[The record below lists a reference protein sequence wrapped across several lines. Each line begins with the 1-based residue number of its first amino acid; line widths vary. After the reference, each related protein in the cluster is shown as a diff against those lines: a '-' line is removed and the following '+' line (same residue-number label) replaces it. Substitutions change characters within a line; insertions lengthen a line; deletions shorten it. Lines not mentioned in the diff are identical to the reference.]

1 MKWFILVHVF
11 SSFLVTHAFLS
22 VPRPPRRTPTT
33 NVMAGLDPDLV
44 ASKVKVIKYGA
55 TSKSPENVVEVSDR
69 TYRETSESIVVS
81 RIGGIGLDLEEYNV
95 GKDSATVI
103 VNGINSGSN
112 AEAAGGFQSGDILVG
127 IKGIKAIEGT
137 ETEASL
143 SAGEDPL
150 KAKLEGL
157 TLDQT
162 LDLMSYF
169 GEYSKV
175 EIRVKRISLRR
186 VVKVKVLGPQG
197 EDNGELQV
205 LSGYGVNMRTL
216 LQASSKEVY
225 DRRTYRFDSPYQ
237 NDSNCGGEGTC
248 GTCIV
253 SILSG
258 AENLNER
265 NRVEDAALKKQS
277 APPTYRWACRT
288 YIAESAIEGTSDEV
302 IVKLRP
308 HTTSWDA

>member
-1 MKWFILVHVF
+1 M
-11 SSFLVTHAFLS
+11 
-22 VPRPPRRTPTT
+22 RRGMLRMSGIDAE
-33 NVMAGLDPDLV
+33 VV
-44 ASKVKVIKYGA
+44 ASKVKVVKYGA
-55 TSKSPENVVEVSDR
+55 TSSSPDNTVEVADR
-69 TYRETSESIVVS
+69 SYREVGASVVVT

-95 GKDSATVI
+95 GKDCATVI
-103 VNGINSGSN
+103 VFGVNSGSN
-112 AEAAGGFQSGDILVG
+112 AEAAGGFQKGDILVG
-127 IKGIKAIEGT
+127 ITGVEAIEGT

-143 SAGEDPL
+143 KAGEAPL

-157 TLDQT
+157 TLDKT

-169 GEYSKV
+169 GEYKSV
-175 EIRVKRISLRR
+175 SIRVKRVIPRR

-197 EDNGELQV
+197 DEQGSLQV

-216 LQASSKEVY
+216 LQSASKQVY
-225 DRRTYRFDSPYQ
+225 DRRSYRFDSPYQ

-265 NRVEDAALKKQS
+265 NRVENAALLKQN
-277 APPTYRWACRT
+277 APPNYRWACRA
-288 YIAESAIEGTSDEV
+288 YIAENPDDDGASDEV
-302 IVKLRP
+302 TVKLRP
-308 HTTSWDA
+308 QTTSWDA